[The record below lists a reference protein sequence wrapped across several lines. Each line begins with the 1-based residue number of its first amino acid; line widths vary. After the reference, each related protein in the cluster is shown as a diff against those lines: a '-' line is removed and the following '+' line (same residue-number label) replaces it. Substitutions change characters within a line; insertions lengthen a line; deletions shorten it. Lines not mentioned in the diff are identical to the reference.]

1 MLAAASAVDRPA
13 DPLPLLEE
21 VGTRLR
27 NRRPDWRR
35 TRWVAQDASGAIVA
49 QAELRTPQPDNQHL
63 GMLGVTVHPEHR
75 RQGIGTALLRTVA
88 TAADAE
94 GRGSL
99 FGEADEDT
107 AGAAFVRALDVPLV
121 ATDRMSL
128 LRLADVDRGGGV
140 RRAGAGRSRPG
151 RSGRGGGRRP
161 G

>member
-75 RQGIGTALLRTVA
+75 RPGIGTALLRT
-88 TAADAE
+88 
-94 GRGSL
+94 G
-99 FGEADEDT
+99 
-107 AGAAFVRALDVPLV
+107 GAPPPP
-121 ATDRMSL
+121 
-128 LRLADVDRGGGV
+128 
-140 RRAGAGRSRPG
+140 PG
-151 RSGRGGGRRP
+151 P